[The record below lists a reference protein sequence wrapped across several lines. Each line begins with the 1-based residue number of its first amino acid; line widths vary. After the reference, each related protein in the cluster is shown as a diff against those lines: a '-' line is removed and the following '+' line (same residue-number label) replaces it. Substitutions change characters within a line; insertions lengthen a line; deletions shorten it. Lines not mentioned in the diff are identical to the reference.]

1 MQGVIAKLALAATV
15 AVLTIASA
23 PTAALAAV
31 FDGDWTVTVYTV
43 RGKCDR
49 SYSYDV
55 RVVRGVVKYV
65 DYTSVHLSGTVTPQG
80 MVSVNIRHHDDTANG
95 VGHLSEVTGAGDW
108 RGAGKDGA
116 CSGHWKA
123 HRR

>member
-1 MQGVIAKLALAATV
+1 MQGIIAKCVLAATV

-31 FDGDWTVTVYTV
+31 FDGDWTVTVFTE

-55 RVVRGVVKYV
+55 RVVRGMVRYT
-65 DYTSVHLSGTVTPQG
+65 DYTSVSLSGTVTPQG
-80 MVSVNIRHHDDTANG
+80 MVSVNIRHHDDTASG
-95 VGHLSEVTGAGDW
+95 VGHLSEVTGTGDW